1 MTEQTTTCA
10 RCGDPI
16 AAPYPTRIAGEPYH
30 AACARAEEAERLDL
44 FACEECLDPF
54 PANECVLIDVK
65 PGEPLI
71 VCVDCWTRAYPA
83 EDATLMSVVIA
94 EQQQGGDE

>member
-16 AAPYPTRIAGEPYH
+16 AAPYPTRIVGEPYH
-30 AACARAEEAERLDL
+30 AACARAEEAERLGL
-44 FACEECLDPF
+44 AACECCLGLAPR
-54 PANECVLIDVK
+54 AEAVLLHAT
-65 PGEPLI
+65 GLI
-71 VCVDCWTRAYPA
+71 VCLECWQENCPH

-94 EQQQGGDE
+94 EQNRSGDE